1 MKMQCNIF
9 PRIFSTFLL
18 DWAPCESE
26 REENKMAD
34 KRVAIEQCLSAA
46 KTLRSSVSQVFEDFV
61 SNSVGKVDLESSDL
75 AKSSEFANSLKK
87 DFVQV
92 QKSVRCVFSIVFLIS
107 KRLIFSFHNSFLL
120 CPFLYV

>member
-1 MKMQCNIF
+1 
-9 PRIFSTFLL
+9 
-18 DWAPCESE
+18 
-26 REENKMAD
+26 MAD

-107 KRLIFSFHNSFLL
+107 KRLIFSFNNSFLL